1 MHYDFDRHIERRGS
15 CSVKWSD
22 EIMSQI
28 NGKAGLTPLW
38 VADMDFAC
46 PQPVIDAVIEEAR
59 RGIYGYSYRTDRYFE
74 SFVRWNERRHGW
86 KIDRDWTIYSS
97 GVVTALNAIVQEFT
111 EAGDKVIIQPPVY
124 HPFFYSVRNNGRQ
137 VIENTLKELPGGD
150 YAMDFESLQKMAS
163 DPKAKLAILCSP
175 HNPMGRV
182 WREDELRRFGE
193 ICLSNGILVVSDE
206 IHSDLILSG
215 HKHMP
220 FATLSADFAKGSITC
235 TAPSKTFN
243 IAGLQVSNLIV
254 PDEGI
259 RKALSERMEANGIE
273 EPNIFGV
280 VAAEAAY
287 SHGEEWLGQLLSYLE
302 VNAELVGKF
311 VSESMPGVAYRKP
324 EGTYL
329 AWLDFRGMGMDE
341 GALKHLLVDKAGL
354 ALNLGAMF
362 GSSGSGFA
370 RLNFGCPR
378 PLLTDYLSRLASAC
392 RG

>member
-1 MHYDFDRHIERRGS
+1 MRYDFDRHIERRGT

-22 EIMSQI
+22 EIMRQM
-28 NGKAGLTPLW
+28 NGRTGLTPLW

-59 RGIYGYSYRTDRYFE
+59 RGIYGYSHRTEGYFE
-74 SFVRWNERRHGW
+74 SFIDWNKSRHGW
-86 KIDRDWTIYSS
+86 KVEKDWLIYSA
-97 GVVTALNAIVQEFT
+97 GVVMALNAIIQELT
-111 EAGDKVIIQPPVY
+111 EEGDKVIIQPPVY

-137 VIENTLKELPGGD
+137 VLENNLMELPGCD
-150 YAMDFESLQKMAS
+150 YAMDFEGLQKMAS
-163 DPKAKLAILCSP
+163 DPGAKLAILCSP
-175 HNPMGRV
+175 HNPVGRV

-193 ICLSNGILVVSDE
+193 ICLANGVLVVADE
-206 IHSDLILSG
+206 IHSDLIFKG
-215 HKHMP
+215 HKHIP
-220 FATLSADFAKGSITC
+220 FATLSEDFARCSITC

-259 RKALSERMEANGIE
+259 RAALSERMEANGIE

-287 SHGEEWLGQLLSYLE
+287 RHGEEWLAQVLDYLE
-302 VNAELVGKF
+302 ANADLIGDF
-311 VSESMPGVAYRKP
+311 VREMMPGVGYRKP
-324 EGTYL
+324 EGTHL
-329 AWLDFRGMGMDE
+329 AWLDFRRMGMDE
-341 GALKHLLVDKAGL
+341 GGLKMLVVDKAGL

-370 RLNFGCPR
+370 RLNFGCPKA
-378 PLLTDYLSRLASAC
+378 LLGDCLSRLCSAY
-392 RG
+392 RA

>member
-1 MHYDFDRHIERRGS
+1 MRYDFDRHIERRGT

-22 EIMSQI
+22 EIMRQM
-28 NGKAGLTPLW
+28 NGKSGLTPFW

-46 PQPVIDAVIEEAR
+46 PQPVIGAVMEEAR

-74 SFVRWNERRHGW
+74 SFIRWNERRHGW
-86 KIDRDWTIYSS
+86 KVDRDWTVYSP

-111 EAGDKVIIQPPVY
+111 EAGDKIIIQPPVY

-137 VIENTLKELPGGD
+137 VLENTLKELPGGD
-150 YAMDFESLQKMAS
+150 YIMDFEGLQQMAS

-175 HNPMGRV
+175 HNPVGRV

-193 ICLSNGILVVSDE
+193 ICLANGILVVADE
-206 IHSDLILSG
+206 IHSDLVFEGYRHI
-215 HKHMP
+215 P
-220 FATLSADFAKGSITC
+220 FATLSEDFARHSITC

-243 IAGLQVSNLIV
+243 MAGLQVSNLVV

-273 EPNIFGV
+273 EPGIFGV

-287 SHGEEWLGQLLSYLE
+287 SHGEEWLAQLLCYLE
-302 VNAELVGKF
+302 ANADLIG
-311 VSESMPGVAYRKP
+311 SSIAGSMPGVAYRKP
-324 EGTYL
+324 QGTYL
-329 AWLDFRGMGMDE
+329 AWLDFRGMGLDE
-341 GALKHLLVDKAGL
+341 AALKHLLVDRAGL

-378 PLLTDYLSRLASAC
+378 PLLSECLSRMVSAS

>member
-1 MHYDFDRHIERRGS
+1 MRYDFDRYIERRGT

-22 EIMSQI
+22 KIMSQI
-28 NGKAGLTPLW
+28 NGKMGLTPLW

-59 RGIYGYSYRTDRYFE
+59 RGIYGYSHRTDGYFE
-74 SFVRWNERRHGW
+74 SFISWNERRHGW
-86 KIDRDWTIYSS
+86 KVDRDWLIYSA

-111 EAGDKVIIQPPVY
+111 EEGDSVIIQPPVY

-137 VIENTLKELPGGD
+137 VLENTLKELPGGD
-150 YAMDFESLQKMAS
+150 YAMDFEGLQKMAS

-175 HNPMGRV
+175 HNPVGRV
-182 WREDELRRFGE
+182 WREGELRRFGE
-193 ICLSNGILVVSDE
+193 ICLENDILVIADE
-206 IHSDLILSG
+206 IHSDLIFKG
-215 HKHMP
+215 HRHIP
-220 FATLSADFAKGSITC
+220 FATLSEDFARHSITC

-254 PDEGI
+254 PDDGI
-259 RKALSERMEANGIE
+259 RSALSERMEANGIE
-273 EPNIFGV
+273 EPTIFGV

-287 SHGEEWLGQLLSYLE
+287 RHGEEWLGQALDYMES
-302 VNAELVGKF
+302 NADLIGDFVRDRMPMVG
-311 VSESMPGVAYRKP
+311 YRKP

-329 AWLDFRGMGMDE
+329 AWLDFRSMGMDE
-341 GALKHLLVDKAGL
+341 AALKELVVDKAGL

-370 RLNFGCPR
+370 RLNFGCPKA
-378 PLLTDYLSRLASAC
+378 LLEECMSRLASSC

>member
-137 VIENTLKELPGGD
+137 VMENTLKELPGGD

-163 DPKAKLAILCSP
+163 DPKAKLAILCNP
-175 HNPMGRV
+175 HNPVGRV